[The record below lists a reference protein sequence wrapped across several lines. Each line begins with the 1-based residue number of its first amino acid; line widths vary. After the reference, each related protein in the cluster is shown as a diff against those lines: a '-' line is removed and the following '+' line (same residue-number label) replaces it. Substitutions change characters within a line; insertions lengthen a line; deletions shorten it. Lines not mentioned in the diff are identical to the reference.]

1 MGYINNKYYLGFEG
15 EPEIIITVVQQN
27 NEKSGLSLW
36 SGYFNNIMQQI
47 TPVEGKWTAL
57 AYYYNLNIGWYD
69 ESPWLVENIK
79 DAYEQFKGIDKYNLE
94 ELEGEILDEIL
105 ELFKKSIEE
114 DNNVYMSYE

>member
-1 MGYINNKYYLGFEG
+1 MGYINNKYYLGFDG

-27 NEKSGLSLW
+27 NEISGLSLW

-47 TPVEGKWTAL
+47 SPVEGKWTAL

-94 ELEGEILDEIL
+94 ELEEEIFEEIL

-114 DNNVYMSYE
+114 DNNVYISYE

>member
-1 MGYINNKYYLGFEG
+1 MGSINNKYYLGFEG
-15 EPEIIITVVQQN
+15 EPEIIFTVVQQN

-94 ELEGEILDEIL
+94 ELEEEILEEIL

-114 DNNVYMSYE
+114 DNNVYISYE